1 MALDVYVGSLTRY
14 YAGEWENVSERTARE
29 RGAQYQHRA
38 SRRARPTRARI
49 SRKSSRRFWPG
60 ASSSASRSAT
70 ASPRRST
77 GTRHLEAPYFT
88 GRPGWDGFG
97 SLVLWAAYAEHPALR
112 RPASLPEEWDNDP
125 ALVRSNVAGF
135 RSRYSHLVRNVEL
148 WLPSPFEFTFEGEDV
163 DGRRVV
169 VGSTTT
175 LRRQLEDLNAAT
187 WKADAETVA
196 GWGREPLADEAPLEL
211 LRALC
216 LRRAARSR
224 RAGGRAQTA
233 DEARLLTTKNPSRRV
248 RGRGGERALVGGGC
262 GRRRLGGGRA
272 VAPLVHEL
280 VELGAVLGGAQPVE
294 EVAELA
300 LLLVEL
306 AQRLLA
312 IFVEGDVA
320 AALAAPA
327 MAAAP
332 GAELVARFTAAQ
344 SGRRVQY
351 QWP

>member
-1 MALDVYVGSLTRY
+1 MSGRS
-14 YAGEWENVSERTARE
+14 
-29 RGAQYQHRA
+29 RGITPA
-38 SRRARPTRARI
+38 SGKT
-49 SRKSSRRFWPG
+49 
-60 ASSSASRSAT
+60 
-70 ASPRRST
+70 SPRRRRESAACSIRSAVPA
-77 GTRHLEAPYFT
+77 GRPMSQGSAEAFLRRCWPGVRRSSDSLGSKIALPLDWDEALEAPYFT

-112 RPASLPEEWDNDP
+112 RPATLPEEWDNDP
-125 ALVRSNVAGF
+125 ALMRSNVAGF

-148 WLPSPFEFTFEGEDV
+148 WLPSPFEFTFEGEDI

-175 LRRQLEDLNAAT
+175 LRPPARRSERGDLEGRRRHRGGMGPRAA
-187 WKADAETVA
+187 
-196 GWGREPLADEAPLEL
+196 GRGGAART

-216 LRRAARSR
+216 LCGPARPR
-224 RAGGRAQTA
+224 PAGGRAQTA
-233 DEARLLTTKNPSRRV
+233 DEARLLTQKPLPAGA
-248 RGRGGERALVGGGC
+248 GRGCDERALSGGRC

-272 VAPLVHEL
+272 IAPLVHEL

-320 AALAAPA
+320 AAL
-327 MAAAP
+327 
-332 GAELVARFTAAQ
+332 
-344 SGRRVQY
+344 
-351 QWP
+351 